1 MKTSLIE
8 NKPVG
13 PPLAQISAR
22 PEHSRAT
29 PLSQTTFTDL
39 MLNPKKLEAAL
50 KTAKSENEAF
60 AASRIFGHGH
70 TDNSTTNESLIKQD
84 ACKSS
89 GNSHSSSEFKKTE
102 FFLEARFAQSV
113 KLAADFTDWEKYP
126 LDMVKSRDDVWS
138 ILIPLAPGR
147 YSYRFIVDGV
157 WCDDPYSVLHE
168 PNPFGTT
175 NAVVKVA

>member
-1 MKTSLIE
+1 MKTSFSQ
-8 NKPVG
+8 NKPVD
-13 PPLAQISAR
+13 PPVAKILAR
-22 PEHSRAT
+22 PKDSSAT
-29 PLSQTTFTDL
+29 PLSQTPFSDL
-39 MLNPKKLEAAL
+39 MQHPKKLEAAL
-50 KTAKSENEAF
+50 KTAKGENEAF
-60 AASRIFGHGH
+60 AASRRFGHRH
-70 TDNSTTNESLIKQD
+70 ADNSATNESLKNQG
-84 ACKSS
+84 ARKSAS
-89 GNSHSSSEFKKTE
+89 HSHSSSEFKKTE

-113 KLAADFTDWEKYP
+113 KLAADFTDWEKCP

-138 ILIPLAPGR
+138 ILIPLAPGS

>member
-1 MKTSLIE
+1 MKISFSQ
-8 NKPVG
+8 NKPVD
-13 PPLAQISAR
+13 PPLSQIVAR
-22 PEHSRAT
+22 PEDSSAT
-29 PLSQTTFTDL
+29 PSSRTPFTDL
-39 MLNPKKLEAAL
+39 MLHPKKLEAAL

-60 AASRIFGHGH
+60 AASRTFGQSHA
-70 TDNSTTNESLIKQD
+70 DNPRSNESLKNQG
-84 ACKSS
+84 ARKSS
-89 GNSHSSSEFKKTE
+89 SHSHSPPEFKKIE

-113 KLAADFTDWEKYP
+113 KLAADFTDWEKFP

-138 ILIPLAPGR
+138 ILIPLAPGS

-157 WCDDPYSVLHE
+157 WCDDPHSALQE